1 MSNEFPLSDRYGDE
15 MQNPAF
21 SAREYERAMSLL
33 PQERAYFGQDDAAW
47 RCAEDLR
54 ALRDE
59 NGFPE
64 EPEEN

>member
-47 RCAEDLR
+47 RCAE
-54 ALRDE
+54 
-59 NGFPE
+59 